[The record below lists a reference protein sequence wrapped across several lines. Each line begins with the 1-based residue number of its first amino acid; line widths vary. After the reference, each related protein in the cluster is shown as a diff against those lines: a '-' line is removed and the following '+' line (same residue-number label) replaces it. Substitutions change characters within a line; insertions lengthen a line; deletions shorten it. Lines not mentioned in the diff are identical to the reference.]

1 MKNSA
6 CVVAGAKALVVDGLG
21 GFSLDANNGDIR
33 VMGIANRR
41 NDKLFPPVDGLG
53 SLTAGAATQYPV
65 VQGSQWEC
73 SEYI

>member
-1 MKNSA
+1 VKNSA

-33 VMGIANRR
+33 V

-65 VQGSQWEC
+65 VQGSQWE
-73 SEYI
+73 